1 MFGALHALRARVQ
14 SQISLHLLVMMASSL
29 TLGTRGSKLA
39 LWQAHYVQ
47 RALEAAGHTVAIK
60 EISTKGDRILDT
72 PLAEI
77 GDKGLFTKELD
88 VALLNGEI
96 QVAVHSLKDLPTQL
110 PPGIVLGA
118 IGSRAHPGDAFV
130 AHPSFKG
137 GLADLPEGA
146 VLATS
151 SLRRK
156 AQLLAW
162 RPDLEIVSVR
172 GNVPTRIAKLD
183 ASDWHGIVL
192 AVAGL
197 ERLELTDRIRTIIS
211 YDIVLPAVSQ
221 GALGIVCAEKDAET
235 RATLRQTLHDD
246 TTSAAVLA
254 ERALLRRLE
263 GGCQVPIGA
272 RGRLEEGVLHLD
284 ACVAALDGSQ
294 LLRAT
299 DQAPPGRAE
308 ALGTALAERL
318 LDRGADAILQG
329 IRAADQ

>member
-1 MFGALHALRARVQ
+1 
-14 SQISLHLLVMMASSL
+14 MASAL

-39 LWQAHYVQ
+39 LWQANHVREALT
-47 RALEAAGHTVAIK
+47 RAEHDVKIR

-72 PLAEI
+72 PLSEI

-88 VALLNGEI
+88 IALLNGEI

-110 PPGIVLGA
+110 PPGIVLAA

-130 AHPSFKG
+130 AHPSFEG
-137 GLADLPEGA
+137 ALADLPEGA

-183 ASDWHGIVL
+183 ASTWHGVIL

-197 ERLELTDRIRTIIS
+197 ERLALTDRIREIIP
-211 YDIVLPAVSQ
+211 YDIVMPAVSQ
-221 GALGIVCAEKDAET
+221 GALGIVCAEQEDGIRKLLHD
-235 RATLRQTLHDD
+235 TLHDEE
-246 TTSAAVLA
+246 TAAAVLA

-272 RGRLEEGVLHLD
+272 RGRLVDGELHLD
-284 ACVAALDGSQ
+284 ACVVALDGSE
-294 LLRAT
+294 LIRDAT
-299 DQAPPGRAE
+299 TGAPDNAE
-308 ALGTALAERL
+308 ALGTALAESL
-318 LDRGADAILQG
+318 LASGADRILQH
-329 IRAADQ
+329 IRATDA

>member
-1 MFGALHALRARVQ
+1 
-14 SQISLHLLVMMASSL
+14 MMAPSL

-39 LWQAHYVQ
+39 LWQAHHVQ
-47 RALEAAGHTVAIK
+47 HALQAAGHAVAIK

-96 QVAVHSLKDLPTQL
+96 QLAVHSLKDLPTQL
-110 PPGIVLGA
+110 PPGIALAAVGK
-118 IGSRAHPGDAFV
+118 RAHPGDALV
-130 AHPSFKG
+130 AHPSFEAE
-137 GLADLPEGA
+137 LEDLPEGA

-162 RPDLEIVSVR
+162 RPDLTVVPVR

-197 ERLELTDRIRTIIS
+197 ERLELTDRIRTIIP

-221 GALGIVCAEKDAET
+221 GALGIVCAENDPDT
-235 RATLRQTLHDD
+235 RALLRQTLHDEA
-246 TTSAAVLA
+246 TSAAVLA

-272 RGRLEEGVLHLD
+272 RGRLEDGALHLD
-284 ACVAALDGSQ
+284 ACVVALDGSR
-294 LLRAT
+294 LLRAA
-299 DQAPPGRAE
+299 DHAAPDRAE

-318 LDRGADAILQG
+318 LDQGADAILQG

>member
-1 MFGALHALRARVQ
+1 
-14 SQISLHLLVMMASSL
+14 MASSL

-39 LWQAHYVQ
+39 LWQAHHVQ
-47 RALEAAGHTVAIK
+47 HALQAAGHAVAIQ

-96 QVAVHSLKDLPTQL
+96 QLAVHSLKDLPTRL
-110 PPGIVLGA
+110 PPGIALAAVGK
-118 IGSRAHPGDAFV
+118 RAHPGDALV
-130 AHPSFKG
+130 AHPSFEG
-137 GLADLPEGA
+137 GLEDLPEGA

-151 SLRRK
+151 SLRRR

-162 RPDLEIVSVR
+162 RSDLTIVPVR

-183 ASDWHGIVL
+183 ASDWHGLVL

-197 ERLELTDRIRTIIS
+197 ERLELTDRIRTIIP

-221 GALGIVCAEKDAET
+221 GALGIVCAANDAGT
-235 RATLRQTLHDD
+235 RALLRQTLHDEA
-246 TTSAAVLA
+246 TSAAVLA

-272 RGRLEEGVLHLD
+272 RGRREDGALHLD
-284 ACVAALDGSQ
+284 ACVAALDGSR
-294 LLRAT
+294 LLRAA
-299 DQAPPGRAE
+299 DHAPPDRAE

-318 LDRGADAILQG
+318 LDQGADAILQG

>member
-1 MFGALHALRARVQ
+1 
-14 SQISLHLLVMMASSL
+14 MMASSL

-39 LWQAHYVQ
+39 LWQAHHVQ
-47 RALEAAGHTVAIK
+47 HALQAAGHAVAIK

-96 QVAVHSLKDLPTQL
+96 QLAVHSLKDLPTQL
-110 PPGIVLGA
+110 PPGIALAAVGK
-118 IGSRAHPGDAFV
+118 RAHPGDALV
-130 AHPSFKG
+130 AHPSFEGK
-137 GLADLPEGA
+137 LEDLPEGA

-151 SLRRK
+151 SLRRR

-162 RPDLEIVSVR
+162 RPDLTIVPVR

-183 ASDWHGIVL
+183 ASDWHGVVL

-197 ERLELTDRIRTIIS
+197 ERLELTDRIRTIIP
-211 YDIVLPAVSQ
+211 YDMVLPAVGQ
-221 GALGIVCAEKDAET
+221 GALGIVCAENAAAT
-235 RATLRQTLHDD
+235 RALLRQTLHDEA
-246 TTSAAVLA
+246 TSAAVLS

-272 RGRLEEGVLHLD
+272 RGRLEDGMLHLD
-284 ACVAALDGSQ
+284 ACVAALDGSR
-294 LLRAT
+294 LLRSA
-299 DQAPPGRAE
+299 DHAALDRAE

-318 LDRGADAILQG
+318 LAQGADAILQG
-329 IRAADQ
+329 IRATDQ

>member
-1 MFGALHALRARVQ
+1 
-14 SQISLHLLVMMASSL
+14 MMASSL

-39 LWQAHYVQ
+39 LWQAHHVQ
-47 RALEAAGHTVAIK
+47 HALQAAGHAVAIQ

-96 QVAVHSLKDLPTQL
+96 QLAVHSLKDLPTQL
-110 PPGIVLGA
+110 PPGIALAAVGK
-118 IGSRAHPGDAFV
+118 RAHPGDALV
-130 AHPSFKG
+130 AHPSFEGALK
-137 GLADLPEGA
+137 DLPEGA

-151 SLRRK
+151 SLRRR

-162 RPDLEIVSVR
+162 RSDLTIVPVR

-183 ASDWHGIVL
+183 ASDWHGLVL

-197 ERLELTDRIRTIIS
+197 ERLELTDRIRTIIP

-221 GALGIVCAEKDAET
+221 GALGIVCAENDADT
-235 RATLRQTLHDD
+235 RALLRQTLHDEA
-246 TTSAAVLA
+246 TSAAVLA

-272 RGRLEEGVLHLD
+272 RGRWEDDALHLD
-284 ACVAALDGSQ
+284 ACVAALDGSR
-294 LLRAT
+294 LLRAA
-299 DQAPPGRAE
+299 DHAPPDRAE

-318 LDRGADAILQG
+318 LDQGADAILQG
-329 IRAADQ
+329 IRAADP

>member
-1 MFGALHALRARVQ
+1 
-14 SQISLHLLVMMASSL
+14 MASSL

-39 LWQAHYVQ
+39 LWQAHHVQ
-47 RALEAAGHTVAIK
+47 HALQAAGHAVAIQ

-96 QVAVHSLKDLPTQL
+96 QLAVHSLKDLPTQL
-110 PPGIVLGA
+110 PPGIALAAVGQ
-118 IGSRAHPGDAFV
+118 RAHPGDALV
-130 AHPSFKG
+130 AHPSFEG
-137 GLADLPEGA
+137 ALEDLPEGA

-151 SLRRK
+151 SLRRR

-162 RPDLEIVSVR
+162 RSDLTIVPVR

-183 ASDWHGIVL
+183 ASDWHGLVL

-197 ERLELTDRIRTIIS
+197 ERLELTDRIRTIIP

-221 GALGIVCAEKDAET
+221 GALGIVCAENDADT
-235 RATLRQTLHDD
+235 RALLRQTLHDEA
-246 TTSAAVLA
+246 TAAAVLA

-272 RGRLEEGVLHLD
+272 RGRRKDGALHLD
-284 ACVAALDGSQ
+284 ACVAALDGSR
-294 LLRAT
+294 LLHAA
-299 DQAPPGRAE
+299 DHAPPDRAE

-318 LDRGADAILQG
+318 LDQGADAILQG
-329 IRAADQ
+329 IRAADP